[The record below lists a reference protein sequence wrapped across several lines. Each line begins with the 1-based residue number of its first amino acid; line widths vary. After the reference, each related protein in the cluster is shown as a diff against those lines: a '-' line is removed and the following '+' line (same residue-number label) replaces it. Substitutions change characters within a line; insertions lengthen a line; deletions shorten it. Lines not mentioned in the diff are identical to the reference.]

1 MGNLNFHVQTF
12 CLRRVQNSINN
23 CHTTHRLPYKHCTAY
38 HLSISGNFNPLKAI
52 TISSV
57 LVSLDTNFLLRCFFF
72 PRTRSNQEI
81 TIVGL
86 LDSHLWRKR
95 VKRTRSKPNSHC
107 EDENGGTDGTVS
119 S

>member
-38 HLSISGNFNPLKAI
+38 HLSISGNFNPLKTI

-57 LVSLDTNFLLRCFFF
+57 LVSLDTNFLLRCFF
-72 PRTRSNQEI
+72 PEDKKQSRNHHCWT
-81 TIVGL
+81 VGL
-86 LDSHLWRKR
+86 PPLEKEGKANTFEAEFPL
-95 VKRTRSKPNSHC
+95 
-107 EDENGGTDGTVS
+107 
-119 S
+119 